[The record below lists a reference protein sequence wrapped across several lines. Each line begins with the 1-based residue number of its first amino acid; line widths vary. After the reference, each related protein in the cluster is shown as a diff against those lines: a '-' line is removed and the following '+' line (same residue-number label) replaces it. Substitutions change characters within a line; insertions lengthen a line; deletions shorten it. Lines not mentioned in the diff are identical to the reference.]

1 MTRIR
6 FGALALLLLIVAG
19 ALMVGW
25 LGLREDTA
33 GDDVAPRIAAD
44 LRERAARGAYLA
56 RAGNCRGC
64 HTERGGADYAG
75 GRVIATPFG
84 EFRAPNITP
93 DREHGIGGWSE
104 ADFWRALHDGKRPD
118 GTPLYPVFP
127 YTHFTRIS
135 REDVGAI
142 FAYLQSVPASGNR
155 NLAHS
160 LRFPYDQRWLL
171 VAWRALF
178 FRPGVYRT
186 VAAQDERWNRGA
198 YLVQWLGHC
207 GACHAARNSL
217 GAIRAADNPAG
228 GVVLNWYAPA
238 LDSSC
243 EAGVAAWTE
252 DEVVALLQSGVNR
265 HASTLGPMAEVVYGS
280 LQFLRDDDARA
291 MAAYLRALP
300 DRAAPADAAASRQTA
315 VPQLAEN
322 ARGAK
327 DYAEHCAECHGKQ
340 GEGRAPATRAL
351 AGNRAVT
358 MASAMNPIRIV
369 LQGGY
374 PPGTGGNPQPFGMPQ
389 FGATLSDQQIAD
401 ILSYIRSSWGNAAPA
416 VHDYEVT
423 PQRGGILW

>member
-1 MTRIR
+1 M
-6 FGALALLLLIVAG
+6 
-19 ALMVGW
+19 
-25 LGLREDTA
+25 
-33 GDDVAPRIAAD
+33 
-44 LRERAARGAYLA
+44 
-56 RAGNCRGC
+56 
-64 HTERGGADYAG
+64 
-75 GRVIATPFG
+75 
-84 EFRAPNITP
+84 
-93 DREHGIGGWSE
+93 
-104 ADFWRALHDGKRPD
+104 
-118 GTPLYPVFP
+118 
-127 YTHFTRIS
+127 
-135 REDVGAI
+135 
-142 FAYLQSVPASGNR
+142 
-155 NLAHS
+155 
-160 LRFPYDQRWLL
+160 
-171 VAWRALF
+171 AWRALF

-198 YLVQWLGHC
+198 YLVQGLGHC

-300 DRAAPADAAASRQTA
+300 DRAAPAAAAASRQTA
-315 VPQLAEN
+315 GPQLAEN